1 MRLGINLK
9 NKRTTNGGVIPAQ
22 TLDVEGSAVI
32 SNSLWVGGDN
42 QNTTGIH
49 AFRVFDD
56 DNNGIGRVSINVGDT
71 AEVTGMTGL
80 FVGGDVIV
88 RAGAVGA
95 APSEAVGGGQSNGNL
110 TIDGDLT
117 VLGGGDSE
125 IVGDLTVTQDLFVRG
140 GNAKMFRIDSG
151 TGF

>member
-9 NKRTTNGGVIPAQ
+9 NKRTTNSGVIPAQ

-88 RAGAVGA
+88 RGGAVGA
-95 APSEAVGGGQSNGNL
+95 APSGALVVVSQM
-110 TIDGDLT
+110 
-117 VLGGGDSE
+117 
-125 IVGDLTVTQDLFVRG
+125 VT
-140 GNAKMFRIDSG
+140 
-151 TGF
+151 

>member
-88 RAGAVGA
+88 RGGAVGA
-95 APSEAVGGGQSNGNL
+95 APSESLVVVSQM
-110 TIDGDLT
+110 
-117 VLGGGDSE
+117 
-125 IVGDLTVTQDLFVRG
+125 VT
-140 GNAKMFRIDSG
+140 
-151 TGF
+151 